1 MEEISYTNT
10 LLRRNDNCIAIVPN
24 ARLIKEDIINWSR
37 TKYRLFKTSY
47 AVPLTEL
54 NSLPK
59 LINDIRNKLS
69 SLTYIEQDQRHIMV
83 SASGFKDGK
92 ITIDIEAHFQNLPE
106 ELLCTLTSQTV
117 EAIAT
122 ALNTK
127 G

>member
-1 MEEISYTNT
+1 M
-10 LLRRNDNCIAIVPN
+10 LRRNDNCIAIVPN

-37 TKYRLFKTSY
+37 TKFRLFKTSLS
-47 AVPLTEL
+47 VPLTEL
-54 NSLPK
+54 NTLPT

-69 SLTYIEQDQRHIMV
+69 SLTYIERDQRSIMV

>member
-1 MEEISYTNT
+1 
-10 LLRRNDNCIAIVPN
+10 
-24 ARLIKEDIINWSR
+24 
-37 TKYRLFKTSY
+37 
-47 AVPLTEL
+47 
-54 NSLPK
+54 
-59 LINDIRNKLS
+59 
-69 SLTYIEQDQRHIMV
+69 MV